1 MEGTGTIMEI
11 RKVQLTGGSS
21 YVVTL
26 PKDWVNSL
34 GIKKNDSLGLVAQP
48 DGTLL
53 VTTRTSEVRPQNTK
67 EIKVEDVKDLTHLF
81 RILIGTYIM
90 GYSTIVVRSQ
100 GRIPATARETVMRF
114 ARMTIGPE
122 VMEESASSITVKDL
136 LNPAEMPFDKTIRRM
151 HILVR
156 TMHEDAL
163 TALEKR
169 DGALAEDVVRRD
181 GDINRLNWLAARQHS
196 MTLGDM
202 TLARRMGIS
211 LEDAG
216 HYFLI
221 ARILERIG
229 DHGVRIARG
238 ALQLVDKRLE
248 KELQNGLRDASA
260 ESLRLLDSS
269 LQSWFRRDIRSANE
283 NLDGLARL
291 LEKCNEINQAAHH
304 VKSSYSI
311 PVTDIAESIRRTGE
325 YAADISELVINN
337 LVIEKK

>member
-1 MEGTGTIMEI
+1 MEI

-21 YVVTL
+21 YVLTL
-26 PKDWVNSL
+26 PKDWVKSL
-34 GIKKNDSLGLVAQP
+34 GIRKNDPLGLVVQP
-48 DGTLL
+48 DGTLM
-53 VTTRTSEVRPQNTK
+53 VTTRTTEARPQLNKEIRVEEVRDQ
-67 EIKVEDVKDLTHLF
+67 THLF
-81 RILIGTYIM
+81 RILIGSYIM
-90 GYSTIVVRSQ
+90 GFSTITIRSS
-100 GRIPATARETVMRF
+100 GRMPAQVRETVMRF
-114 ARMTIGPE
+114 AQMTIGPE

-163 TALEKR
+163 AALDKR
-169 DGALAEDVVRRD
+169 ERGLAEDVLRRD

-196 MTLGDM
+196 IMLADT

-216 HYFLI
+216 HFFLI

-229 DHGVRIARG
+229 DHGVRMSRAV
-238 ALQLVDKRLE
+238 LQLLDKRLE
-248 KELQNGLRDASA
+248 KDLHALMEQASA
-260 ESLRLLDSS
+260 EALDILNTSLE
-269 LQSWFRRDIRSANE
+269 SWFGRNIRAANE
-283 NLDGLARL
+283 SLDRL
-291 LEKCNEINQAAHH
+291 GSLLQKCEQINQAAQH
-304 VKSSYSI
+304 VKSTSSI

-337 LVIEKK
+337 LVMEKK

>member
-1 MEGTGTIMEI
+1 MEI

-21 YVVTL
+21 YVLTL
-26 PKDWVNSL
+26 PKDWVKSL
-34 GIKKNDSLGLVAQP
+34 GIRKNDPLGLVVQP
-48 DGTLL
+48 DGTLM
-53 VTTRTSEVRPQNTK
+53 VTTRTTEARPQRNKEIRVEEVRDQ
-67 EIKVEDVKDLTHLF
+67 THLF
-81 RILIGTYIM
+81 RILIGSYIM
-90 GYSTIVVRSQ
+90 GFSTITIRSP
-100 GRIPATARETVMRF
+100 GRMPAQVRETVMRF
-114 ARMTIGPE
+114 AQMTIGPE

-163 TALEKR
+163 AALVKR
-169 DGALAEDVVRRD
+169 DRGLAEDVLRRD

-196 MTLGDM
+196 IMLADT

-216 HYFLI
+216 HFFLI

-229 DHGVRIARG
+229 DHGVRISRAV
-238 ALQLVDKRLE
+238 LQLMDKRLE
-248 KELQNGLRDASA
+248 KDLHTLMEQASVEA
-260 ESLRLLDSS
+260 LDILNTSLESWFGRNIRAANESLDRLGS
-269 LQSWFRRDIRSANE
+269 L
-283 NLDGLARL
+283 LK
-291 LEKCNEINQAAHH
+291 KCEQINQAAQH
-304 VKSSYSI
+304 VKSTSSI

-337 LVIEKK
+337 LVMEKK